1 MRRIFQRLEP
11 QLQRRAA
18 IGIALIAGAGVAMLV
33 LALHAGNREKV
44 QSLALVRTSLAQVQA
59 LSAQLAE
66 LTADTTSDRDL
77 TALVM
82 ATLQAHDLQPSRLQQ
97 NGADEL
103 QLRLDGIAFAD
114 AVAWLATLEST
125 AGIAVVRVS
134 MSAVVGNAASVIV
147 SVRQT

>member
-1 MRRIFQRLEP
+1 MRRIFNRLEP
-11 QLQRRAA
+11 QQQRRAA
-18 IGIALIAGAGVAMLV
+18 IGIVTSAAIGVAALL
-33 LALHAGNREKV
+33 LALHAGNRDKAH
-44 QSLALVRTSLAQVQA
+44 SLALAQTTLAQVQA
-59 LSAQLAE
+59 LSAELAT
-66 LTADTTSDRDL
+66 LTAGTTSDSDL

-82 ATLQAHDLQPSRLQQ
+82 GTLQQHDLQPSRLQQ

-103 QLRLDGIAFAD
+103 QLRLDGIAFED

-134 MSAVVGNAASVIV
+134 MSAATGNAASVIV

>member
-18 IGIALIAGAGVAMLV
+18 IGIALTVGAGVAMLV

-44 QSLALVRTSLAQVQA
+44 QSLALVRTTLAQVQA

-66 LTADTTSDRDL
+66 LTAGTTSDRDL